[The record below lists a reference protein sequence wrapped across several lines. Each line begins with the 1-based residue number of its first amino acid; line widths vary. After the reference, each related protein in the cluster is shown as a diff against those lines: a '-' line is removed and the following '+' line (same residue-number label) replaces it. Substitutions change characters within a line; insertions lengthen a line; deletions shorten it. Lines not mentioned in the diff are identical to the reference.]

1 MRHCLNNRVHN
12 ILGLHLFES
21 GGRLKSLI
29 LFVGMASCIGA
40 STAQSMPGMSMPGDP
55 PPAQKKPAP
64 AKVAPRTPAAKASP
78 KKQALPE
85 KPKPSMQ
92 GMEDMPGMHTDAPV
106 PQSAD
111 GASITHATYAIQ
123 EPENPTQRTG
133 KVLPAPELLTSVVG
147 RRALM
152 LEELLADA
160 DRTNPTLVQA
170 DNAARQSEARA
181 GQAKLYPNPTIGYE
195 GDQIRGGAYGGG
207 EQGAFVQQTVV
218 LGGKLGL
225 RSQVYR
231 QQSLADRVGI
241 AEQRMRVRHDVS
253 EAFYAALTAQAEIV
267 VRQRLLGVALDA
279 VETVHQLANVGQ
291 ADAPDILQAEVESE
305 QAKIDFVAA
314 QREHLRG
321 FARLAAA
328 CGRADSTVSPLAG
341 SLEMPPTLDAEA
353 QVVLA
358 MQGSPEVK
366 RAEAAVAVSEA
377 RLKAARREAMPDLQ
391 LRAGEQYSFEH
402 LTDVPVRPVGPQSF
416 ASAGVEVPIFNRNQ
430 GTIKAAEAE
439 LEGARQEIVRR
450 RLMVRSRVEP
460 MVQDYRQAE
469 FTVERYRTELIP
481 RAQRAYQLY
490 LGKYQAMAMAYPQVL
505 VSQRT
510 LFQLQIAYLRA
521 LREQWDAANGLQSFG
536 LTGGLE
542 GAGTAP

>member
-1 MRHCLNNRVHN
+1 
-12 ILGLHLFES
+12 
-21 GGRLKSLI
+21 
-29 LFVGMASCIGA
+29 
-40 STAQSMPGMSMPGDP
+40 MPGMTMPGDP
-55 PPAQKKPAP
+55 APAQKKSVP
-64 AKVAPRTPAAKASP
+64 AKAATRTPAAKAAP

-85 KPKPSMQ
+85 KPSPSMQ
-92 GMEDMPGMHTDAPV
+92 GMHTDAPV
-106 PQSAD
+106 DQAPGS
-111 GASITHATYAIQ
+111 GSITHDTYVIQ

-133 KVLPAPELLTSVVG
+133 KILPAPELLTTVSL
-147 RRALM
+147 RRALT
-152 LEELLADA
+152 LDKLLMDA
-160 DRTNPTLVQA
+160 DRMNPTLALA
-170 DNAARQSEARA
+170 DSAARQNEARA
-181 GQAKLYPNPTIGYE
+181 AQAKLYPNPTIGYE

-207 EQGAFVQQTVV
+207 EQGAFVQQTVI

-231 QQSLADRVGI
+231 QQGLADRVSVS
-241 AEQRMRVRHDVS
+241 EQRMRVRHDVS
-253 EAFYAALTAQAEIV
+253 EAFYAALTAQAEII

-314 QREHLRG
+314 QREYLRD
-321 FARLAAA
+321 FARLAAI
-328 CGRADSTVSPLAG
+328 CGRVDSLVSPLAG
-341 SLEMPPTLDAEA
+341 SLETPPTLDIEA
-353 QVVLA
+353 QVALA
-358 MQGSPEVK
+358 VQVSPEIK
-366 RAEAAVAVSEA
+366 QAEAAVAVSEA
-377 RLKAARREAMPDLQ
+377 RVKAARREAIPDLQ

-402 LTDVPVRPVGPQSF
+402 LTEVPVRPVGPQSF
-416 ASAGVEVPIFNRNQ
+416 ASAGIEVPIFNRNQ

-439 LEGARQEIVRR
+439 LEGARQEVARR
-450 RLMVRSRVEP
+450 RLLVRSKVEP
-460 MVQDYRQAE
+460 MAQDYRQAE
-469 FTVERYRTELIP
+469 FTADRYRTELIP

-536 LTGGLE
+536 LNGGLE
-542 GAGTAP
+542 GSGTSSKATSER